1 MRLDYDLFS
10 LFSVEQHLEYLYVN
24 KWSNLSTFIYKYKE
38 NKNDDDEWQFSDEN
52 SRKVRSTITNN
63 HSTILK
69 AYYNFNPRPKRADII
84 KISEQIGMYYY
95 ITLQK

>member
-1 MRLDYDLFS
+1 MEEMQL
-10 LFSVEQHLEYLYVN
+10 
-24 KWSNLSTFIYKYKE
+24 

-84 KISEQIGMYYY
+84 KISEQIGMYSSE
-95 ITLQK
+95 IRGLCLMK